1 MSKVYEALQQ
11 AQTDRLQG
19 KPRPLDE
26 RPEKET
32 PKILPIRIVDQ
43 PKPTDTFPLYLER
56 EMLQLHQ
63 NLTSVIGDVKKSIIQ
78 FLGSQDDDGTS
89 TIVREYAKV
98 LSTIHRKSVLL
109 IDAHGDQA
117 QFKYFSIL
125 PTHSLE
131 QAILDD
137 QDIREA
143 VYQVG
148 ESQLFI
154 ASLNSQVRSITNTEI
169 SEKEEKV
176 LTSAQYRFDCILIDS
191 PTIHSSIDGLEL
203 CKRVTGVVLV
213 VQAEESRSV
222 IIENVKEQVIKN
234 GGRVLGIVFNKEF
247 HYIPDWIYK
256 RL

>member
-19 KPRPLDE
+19 KPLPLEE
-26 RPEKET
+26 RPEKEA

-43 PKPTDTFPLYLER
+43 PKPSDTFPLYLER

-63 NLTSVIGDVKKSIIQ
+63 NLSSTIGDVKKSIIQ
-78 FLGSQDDDGTS
+78 FLGSQDNEGTS

-117 QFKYFSIL
+117 QFKYFGIL

-131 QAILDD
+131 QAIMDD

-143 VYQVG
+143 VYQIG
-148 ESQLFI
+148 DSQLFI
-154 ASLNSQVRSITNTEI
+154 ASLYSQARSITNPDI

-176 LTSAQYRFDCILIDS
+176 LNSAQYRFDCILIDS

-203 CKRVTGVVLV
+203 CKRVNGVVLV
-213 VQAEESRSV
+213 MQAEETRPAV
-222 IIENVKEQVIKN
+222 IGNVKEQVEKN
-234 GGRVLGIVFNKEF
+234 GGTVLGLVFNKEY
-247 HYIPDWIYK
+247 HYIPKWVYK
-256 RL
+256 LL